1 MTHSSQARN
10 FTGGVFLRGGVL
22 QLLFLSLSVC
32 LEEVDA
38 RRRDIGP
45 NDGGVQM
52 DEASE
57 VDEVFGAQVVGELNE
72 ATGGAYRLFN
82 LSGDF
87 LA

>member
-1 MTHSSQARN
+1 M
-10 FTGGVFLRGGVL
+10 RGAFL
-22 QLLFLSLSVC
+22 QLLFFSSSVC

-45 NDGGVQM
+45 NDGGAQM
-52 DEASE
+52 DEALE
-57 VDEVFGAQVVGELNE
+57 VDEVSGAQVVGELNE
-72 ATGGAYRLFN
+72 AAGSTYRLFN